1 LTAGRKADWDAFKK
15 DFLEKAQKDFGNS
28 NIKLQYT
35 FTDGDDPQVTGTKS
49 DSLNFGVSDH
59 RPGNAD
65 ATSTTNSKG
74 LALSFI
80 DIEGLGK
87 GGIFDGPAA
96 SNKIFDSNAFEHELG
111 QQFLGGTEKSHDPV
125 EDFFRNERID
135 PSNTFQGWGARQS
148 AYRERT

>member
-59 RPGNAD
+59 
-65 ATSTTNSKG
+65 
-74 LALSFI
+74 
-80 DIEGLGK
+80 
-87 GGIFDGPAA
+87 
-96 SNKIFDSNAFEHELG
+96 
-111 QQFLGGTEKSHDPV
+111 LGGTEKSHDPV